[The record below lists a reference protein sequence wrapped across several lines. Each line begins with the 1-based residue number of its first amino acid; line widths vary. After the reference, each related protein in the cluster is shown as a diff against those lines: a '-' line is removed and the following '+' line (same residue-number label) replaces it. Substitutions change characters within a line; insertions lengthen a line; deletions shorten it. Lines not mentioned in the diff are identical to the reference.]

1 MLNYSNYF
9 IERGK
14 AVKKPSSQKKK
25 DPSEDK
31 GKKDVYEPL
40 FPDRKSK
47 NPNAIFDNKKNKENQ
62 IFKEGKKNPY
72 AIFPE

>member
-1 MLNYSNYF
+1 MH
-9 IERGK
+9 K
-14 AVKKPSSQKKK
+14 VVKKPSSQKKK

-62 IFKEGKKNPY
+62 IFKEGKKNPSRHTTL
-72 AIFPE
+72 FFLPLMFVV